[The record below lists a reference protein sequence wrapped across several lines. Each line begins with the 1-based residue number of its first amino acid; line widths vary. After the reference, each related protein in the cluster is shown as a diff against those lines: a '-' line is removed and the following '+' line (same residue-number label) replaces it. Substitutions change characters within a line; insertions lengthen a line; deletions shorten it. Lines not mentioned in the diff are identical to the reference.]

1 MQTEE
6 RLPNLAGFQCL
17 QGLPGLSG
25 FLGLQGL
32 PGLQADVQKVCQRG
46 SAAELLN
53 STRITE
59 FTYFYL
65 EFVLCFSE
73 Q

>member
-1 MQTEE
+1 MIMTKFHGEGTNIQTHI
-6 RLPNLAGFQCL
+6 RT
-17 QGLPGLSG
+17 
-25 FLGLQGL
+25 
-32 PGLQADVQKVCQRG
+32 DVQKACQRG

-59 FTYFYL
+59 FTYFNL
-65 EFVLCFSE
+65 ELVVCFSE